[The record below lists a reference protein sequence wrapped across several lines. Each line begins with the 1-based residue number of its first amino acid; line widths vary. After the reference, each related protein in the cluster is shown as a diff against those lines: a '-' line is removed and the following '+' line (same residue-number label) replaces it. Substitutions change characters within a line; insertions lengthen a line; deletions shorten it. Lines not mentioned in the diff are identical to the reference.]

1 MTLVARR
8 FRADMQASS
17 LYRQHR
23 NEAAL
28 ALYTEALKLQ
38 QRLLEKQQQLD
49 EITGGVSASNVSL
62 LENTA
67 KLAFNKVRK
76 RASLRQRPL
85 CSVI

>member
-1 MTLVARR
+1 MGA
-8 FRADMQASS
+8 QASS

-49 EITGGVSASNVSL
+49 EVTGAVSSSNLSL
-62 LENTA
+62 MENTA
-67 KLAFNKVRK
+67 KLAFNKVRG
-76 RASLRQRPL
+76 
-85 CSVI
+85 SVS